1 MNTLRAKNILKSNAI
16 WLVFILEVVIFAV
29 ASGGTFITSN
39 NIINISRQV
48 SYYGIAAI
56 GMTFVILIAGID
68 LSIGSIITIVNVV
81 CAYLMAMST
90 SITTGNPP

>member
-39 NIINISRQV
+39 NIINILPTCV
-48 SYYGIAAI
+48 
-56 GMTFVILIAGID
+56 
-68 LSIGSIITIVNVV
+68 VN
-81 CAYLMAMST
+81 
-90 SITTGNPP
+90 G